1 MRHAHAHT
9 RLAGW
14 AGACASLSRRSAAR
28 PGARP
33 APASAAAQGFT
44 VDHSDVKEFT
54 AKVLKWW
61 ACADKSR
68 FPTWALAARIVF
80 AFTPSAA
87 ASERVFSLLK
97 NMFGA
102 DQKACLADYIQAALM
117 RAYNKRKVG

>member
-1 MRHAHAHT
+1 MFFRKAPPRREGRRHAHLGIKT
-9 RLAGW
+9 
-14 AGACASLSRRSAAR
+14 R
-28 PGARP
+28 PG
-33 APASAAAQGFT
+33 
-44 VDHSDVKEFT
+44 
-54 AKVLKWW
+54 
-61 ACADKSR
+61 
-68 FPTWALAARIVF
+68 IVF